1 MTSKVFLHFSVTGFG
16 WSYFKQK
23 PINCNHCEYNFKSIY
38 LTYKC
43 EKGDMVDLS
52 THAED
57 LKLRLMTI
65 ELLRTAKYKRNI
77 TYRELASK
85 TDLPVTVLSRYAKG
99 HVLPNTTRAKQLW
112 RVLNKMVGLEAELR
126 SRIKF
131 DDAGYF
137 DNTEIV
143 GDYNILQQAAN
154 HALAN
159 FAGKR
164 VTKVLTA
171 AVDGIPLAT
180 MVANALG
187 VNLIVAKRNKEV
199 GVKAFIDETYILGR
213 DSGVTVTLYIP
224 KEAIKKRDSV
234 LIVDD
239 MIKSGETQ
247 EALVTLVKKSKAE
260 VSGIFSLI
268 AVGEEWKKRL
278 KSGEE
283 SPSKSLP
290 P

>member
-1 MTSKVFLHFSVTGFG
+1 M
-16 WSYFKQK
+16 
-23 PINCNHCEYNFKSIY
+23 
-38 LTYKC
+38 
-43 EKGDMVDLS
+43 S

-85 TDLPVTVLSRYAKG
+85 TGLPVTVLSRYAKG
-99 HVLPNTTRAKQLW
+99 HVLPNTARAKQLW
-112 RVLNKMVGLEAELR
+112 RVLTKIVGLETELR

-131 DDAGYF
+131 DETGYF

-143 GDYNILQQAAN
+143 GDCNILQQAAN
-154 HALAN
+154 YALAN

-164 VTKVLTA
+164 VTKILTA

-180 MVANALG
+180 MVANSLG
-187 VNLIVAKRNKEV
+187 VTLIIAKRNKEV
-199 GVKAFIDETYILGR
+199 GVKAFLDETYILGK
-213 DSGVTVTLYIP
+213 DSGVTVTLFIP
-224 KEAIKKRDSV
+224 KGAIKKRDSV

-247 EALVTLVKKSKAE
+247 EALVHLVKKAKAE
-260 VSGIFSLI
+260 VSGVFSLV
-268 AVGEEWKKRL
+268 AVGDSWKKRL
-278 KSGEE
+278 KFGKDYPVEVVTYVR
-283 SPSKSLP
+283 SPL
-290 P
+290 

>member
-1 MTSKVFLHFSVTGFG
+1 ML
-16 WSYFKQK
+16 
-23 PINCNHCEYNFKSIY
+23 
-38 LTYKC
+38 
-43 EKGDMVDLS
+43 MS

-85 TDLPVTVLSRYAKG
+85 TGLPVTVLSRYAKG
-99 HVLPNTTRAKQLW
+99 HVLPNTARAKQLW
-112 RVLNKMVGLEAELR
+112 RVLTKLVGLEPELR

-131 DDAGYF
+131 DEEGYF

-143 GDYNILQQAAN
+143 GDSNILQQAAN
-154 HALAN
+154 HALAS

-164 VTKVLTA
+164 VTKIFTA

-187 VNLIVAKRNKEV
+187 VNLVIAKRNKEV
-199 GVKAFIDETYILGR
+199 GVKAFLEETYVLGR
-213 DSGVTVTLYIP
+213 DSGVTMTLYIP
-224 KEAIKKRDSV
+224 KEVIKKRDSV

-239 MIKSGETQ
+239 MIKTGETQ
-247 EALVTLVKKSKAE
+247 AALVTLVRKAKAE
-260 VSGIFSLI
+260 ISGIFSLI
-268 AVGEEWKKRL
+268 AVGEEWKRRL
-278 KSGEE
+278 KPTSEAPVE
-283 SPSKSLP
+283 VITYVKAPYDTSTHL
-290 P
+290 

>member
-1 MTSKVFLHFSVTGFG
+1 M
-16 WSYFKQK
+16 
-23 PINCNHCEYNFKSIY
+23 
-38 LTYKC
+38 
-43 EKGDMVDLS
+43 S

-65 ELLRTAKYKRNI
+65 ELLKTAKYKRNI
-77 TYRELASK
+77 TYRELSSK
-85 TDLPVTVLSRYAKG
+85 TGLPVTVLSRYAKG

-112 RVLNKMVGLEAELR
+112 RVLTKLVGLETELR

-131 DDAGYF
+131 DETGYF

-164 VTKVLTA
+164 VTKIITA
-171 AVDGIPLAT
+171 AVDGVPLAT

-199 GVKAFIDETYILGR
+199 GVKAFLDETYILGK

-247 EALVTLVKKSKAE
+247 EAMVSLVRKAKAE
-260 VSGIFSLI
+260 ISGVFSLI
-268 AVGEEWKKRL
+268 AVGDEWKKRL
-278 KSGEE
+278 KFGNDAPVEVVTYLKSPFDSE
-283 SPSKSLP
+283 SHHT
-290 P
+290 

>member
-1 MTSKVFLHFSVTGFG
+1 MGT
-16 WSYFKQK
+16 
-23 PINCNHCEYNFKSIY
+23 
-38 LTYKC
+38 
-43 EKGDMVDLS
+43 S

-65 ELLRTAKYKRNI
+65 ELLRTAKYKHNI

-85 TDLPVTVLSRYAKG
+85 TGLPVTVLSRYAKG
-99 HVLPNTTRAKQLW
+99 HVLPNTSRAKQLLK
-112 RVLNKMVGLEAELR
+112 VLTKLVGLENELR
-126 SRIKF
+126 NRIKF
-131 DDAGYF
+131 DETGYF
-137 DNTEIV
+137 DNTEII

-154 HALAN
+154 HALTT

-171 AVDGIPLAT
+171 ATDGIPLAT

-199 GVKAFIDETYILGR
+199 GVKAFLEETFILGK

-224 KEAIKKRDSV
+224 KDIIKKRDSV

-247 EALVTLVKKSKAE
+247 EALVNLVKKSKAE
-260 VSGIFSLI
+260 ISGIFSLI
-268 AVGEEWKKRL
+268 AVGENWKKHL
-278 KSGEE
+278 KVTNE
-283 SPSKSLP
+283 SPVEVVTYVKAP
-290 P
+290 NETDQQVAPH

>member
-1 MTSKVFLHFSVTGFG
+1 M
-16 WSYFKQK
+16 
-23 PINCNHCEYNFKSIY
+23 
-38 LTYKC
+38 
-43 EKGDMVDLS
+43 S
-52 THAED
+52 THADD

-77 TYRELASK
+77 TYRELAAK
-85 TDLPVTVLSRYAKG
+85 TGLPVTVLSRYAKG
-99 HVLPNTTRAKQLW
+99 HVLPNTSRSKQLW
-112 RVLNKMVGLEAELR
+112 RVLTKIVGLETELR

-131 DDAGYF
+131 DDTGYF

-154 HALAN
+154 YALAN

-164 VTKVLTA
+164 VTKILTA
-171 AVDGIPLAT
+171 AVDGVPLAT

-187 VNLIVAKRNKEV
+187 VNLILAKRNKEV
-199 GVKAFIDETYILGR
+199 GVRAFLEETYILGK

-224 KEAIKKRDSV
+224 KDAIKKRDSV
-234 LIVDD
+234 LVVDD

-247 EALVTLVKKSKAE
+247 EALANLVRKARAE
-260 VSGIFSLI
+260 ISGVFSLI

-278 KSGEE
+278 KFANGAPVEVVTYLKSPFE
-283 SPSKSLP
+283 SEHRS
-290 P
+290 

>member
-1 MTSKVFLHFSVTGFG
+1 M
-16 WSYFKQK
+16 
-23 PINCNHCEYNFKSIY
+23 
-38 LTYKC
+38 
-43 EKGDMVDLS
+43 S

-85 TDLPVTVLSRYAKG
+85 TGLPVTVLSRYAKG
-99 HVLPNTTRAKQLW
+99 HVLPNTSRAKQLW
-112 RVLNKMVGLEAELR
+112 KVLNKLVGLETELR
-126 SRIKF
+126 SRIRF
-131 DDAGYF
+131 DDTGYF

-164 VTKVLTA
+164 VTKILTA

-180 MVANALG
+180 MVANSLG
-187 VNLIVAKRNKEV
+187 VNLIIAKRNKEV
-199 GVKAFIDETYILGR
+199 GVKSFLEETFILGK

-224 KEAIKKRDSV
+224 KDIIKRRDSV

-239 MIKSGETQ
+239 MVKSGETQ
-247 EALVTLVKKSKAE
+247 EALVNLVKKAKAE
-260 VSGIFSLI
+260 ISGVFSLI

-278 KSGEE
+278 RVGSDSPIEVVTYLKS
-283 SPSKSLP
+283 PLQ
-290 P
+290 